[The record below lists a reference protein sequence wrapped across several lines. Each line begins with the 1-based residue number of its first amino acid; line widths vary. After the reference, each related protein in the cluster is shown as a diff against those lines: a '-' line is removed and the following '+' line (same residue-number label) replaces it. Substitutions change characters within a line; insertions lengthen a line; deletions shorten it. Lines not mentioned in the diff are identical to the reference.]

1 MQKFVGC
8 GTIRHCMHCT
18 VHVYGCM
25 QLPKLVRDRE
35 FAVTVACCT
44 LWLLL
49 AMRPLL
55 DLHVYRLACVVVV
68 GGYAYVLRFT
78 NLIGL
83 SSQKED

>member
-1 MQKFVGC
+1 MLVVALLD
-8 GTIRHCMHCT
+8 I
-18 VHVYGCM
+18 VHALYCKCVCVYVASI
-25 QLPKLVRDRE
+25 VRDRE
-35 FAVTVACCT
+35 FAVTVACT

-49 AMRPLL
+49 AMRPWL